1 MVAFGSPPILHD
13 RPCIVSVHKK
23 QSSLSLPCTRKW
35 YQAHGILS
43 LKNLYMKQAI
53 SYHSSQPQIIYI
65 YICIINTQLY
75 PLIHCFLQISSKKIK
90 FLTSSDAVTKC
101 HHNFNVLWP
110 QLVYRT
116 GMLRN
121 RGKSRAV
128 EVITKNKDN
137 ATEKK
142 KGKLHHYCSP
152 YCYYC
157 LLMQRG
163 VVRLSIKSR
172 VDNVETSSTLDK
184 V

>member
-1 MVAFGSPPILHD
+1 MSNKIHSYIL
-13 RPCIVSVHKK
+13 CS
-23 QSSLSLPCTRKW
+23 
-35 YQAHGILS
+35 
-43 LKNLYMKQAI
+43 
-53 SYHSSQPQIIYI
+53 
-65 YICIINTQLY
+65 
-75 PLIHCFLQISSKKIK
+75 LQISSKKIK

-172 VDNVETSSTLDK
+172 VDNVETLTTLDK
-184 V
+184 I